1 MITFNVTGF
10 LTDFTDGRRQI
21 PIDGSP
27 AQVGEA
33 LGQLWK
39 LHPGLRDRVLN
50 ERGELR
56 QHVNI
61 FLNDENV
68 RRKQLLDTALPENC
82 EITILP
88 SVSGGGE
95 AVNGEG

>member
-10 LTDFTDGRRQI
+10 LTDFTGGRHQI
-21 PIDGSP
+21 PIDDSLT
-27 AQVGEA
+27 QVSEA
-33 LGQLWK
+33 LGALWK
-39 LHPGLRDRVLN
+39 LYPGLRDRVLN

-68 RRKQLLDTALPENC
+68 RRKDMLATAIPESC

-88 SVSGGGE
+88 SVSGG
-95 AVNGEG
+95 